1 MKRLFAFVAVS
12 IGLMVGGIAQASA
25 PVYDYLEFA
34 WGDGE
39 IDGEIP
45 VEDPW
50 GPWGEIYLVSG
61 DIDQDGFEIEG
72 SMTILDGDMY
82 LVGSYY
88 DVDGDEFGLDID
100 TDGYEFGAG
109 WIFNSGDNTSYD
121 VSVRFRDD
129 EYTLS
134 DCTVICGFG
143 LTDDADGLG
152 FVAGVRSNVTDN
164 VELFGRIGYYTSDY
178 EGTVTLDLGAVFAVS
193 DNFAISVSYEDFDFD
208 DDGVEIEL
216 DLFQIGARW
225 YL

>member
-34 WGDGE
+34 WGDGD
-39 IDGEIP
+39 IDFGIEG
-45 VEDPW
+45 V
-50 GPWGEIYLVSG
+50 GSF

-82 LVGSYY
+82 LVGSFY
-88 DVDGDEFGLDID
+88 DVDGDESGVDID
-100 TDGYEFGAG
+100 MDGHEFGVG
-109 WIFNSGDNTSYD
+109 WIFNSGGDTSYD
-121 VSVRFRDD
+121 LSVRFREDEFEIDGEWEFEDEWGSWIDLASGGDD
-129 EYTLS
+129 
-134 DCTVICGFG
+134 I
-143 LTDDADGLG
+143 DGLG
-152 FVAGVRSNVTDN
+152 VAAGVRSNVTDN

>member
-39 IDGEIP
+39 IEFGIDGL
-45 VEDPW
+45 
-50 GPWGEIYLVSG
+50 GSA

-121 VSVRFRDD
+121 LSVRFRDD
-129 EYTLS
+129 ETKLS
-134 DCTVICGFG
+134 VWPDSISIS
-143 LTDDADGLG
+143 ADGLG

>member
-39 IDGEIP
+39 IEFGIDGL
-45 VEDPW
+45 
-50 GPWGEIYLVSG
+50 GSA